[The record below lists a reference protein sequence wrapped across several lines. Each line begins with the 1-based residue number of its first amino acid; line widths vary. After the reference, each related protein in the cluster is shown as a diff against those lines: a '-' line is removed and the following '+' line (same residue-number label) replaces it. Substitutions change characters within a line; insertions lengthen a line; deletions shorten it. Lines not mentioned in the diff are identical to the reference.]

1 MSKVAIITD
10 STSYI
15 PEHIRNEKN
24 IVMIPLNVIF
34 GNETYKEEAEI
45 RVDDFYDM
53 VGREEALPKTSQPSI
68 GELVGLLEEL
78 SLKYEEAVMITLS
91 SGISGTYQSAVA
103 AGDMVEGIKLHVFDS
118 EISCSPQGFYVLKA
132 AELADV
138 GSSGE
143 EIMYHLQQVKD
154 RGIPAYFLV
163 DDLNHLHR
171 GGRLNTAQLFVG
183 NLLQIKPILHF
194 DDKKIVPFEKVRT
207 KKKALKRIFDLM
219 DESLDVND
227 KVTISVI
234 HAKRE
239 DDAIEIAA
247 ELREKFV
254 NADVS
259 ISYFGPVIG
268 THLGEGSLGITW
280 LKEM

>member
-1 MSKVAIITD
+1 MSKVAVITD

-15 PEHIRNEKN
+15 PEHIRSEKN

-34 GNETYKEEAEI
+34 DNETYKEEAEI
-45 RVDDFYDM
+45 KVDDFYEM
-53 VGREEALPKTSQPSI
+53 VSREEKLPKTSQPAI
-68 GELVGLLEEL
+68 GELVELLEEL
-78 SLKYEEAVMITLS
+78 SKNYDEAVMITLS

-103 AGDMVEGIKLHVFDS
+103 AGEMVEDITLHVFDS
-118 EISCSPQGFYVLKA
+118 EISCSPQAFYVLKA
-132 AELADV
+132 SELASK
-138 GSSGE
+138 GANGY
-143 EIMYHLQQVKD
+143 EIMNELLQMKNN
-154 RGIPAYFLV
+154 GIPAYFLV

-194 DDKKIVPFEKVRT
+194 NDKKIVPFEKVRT

-219 DESLDVND
+219 DEDLKADD
-227 KVTISVI
+227 KAMISVI

-239 DDAIEIAA
+239 DDAVEIAE
-247 ELREKFV
+247 ELRGKFL

-280 LKEM
+280 IKE

>member
-45 RVDDFYDM
+45 KVDDFYDM

-132 AELADV
+132 AELAEV
-138 GSSGE
+138 GASGE
-143 EIMYHLQQVKD
+143 EIMNHLQLIKD
-154 RGIPAYFLV
+154 RKIPAYFLV

-219 DESLDVND
+219 DESLDVDD

-234 HAKRE
+234 HARRE

>member
-1 MSKVAIITD
+1 MSKVAVITD

-15 PEHIRNEKN
+15 PEHIRSEKN

-34 GNETYKEEAEI
+34 DNETYKEEAEI
-45 RVDDFYDM
+45 KVDDFYDM

-132 AELADV
+132 ADLADV
-138 GSSGE
+138 ASSGE
-143 EIMYHLQQVKD
+143 EIMNHLQQIKD

>member
-1 MSKVAIITD
+1 MSKVAVITD

-15 PEHIRNEKN
+15 PEHIRNDKN

-34 GNETYKEEAEI
+34 DNETYKEEVEI
-45 RVDDFYDM
+45 KADDFYEM
-53 VGREEALPKTSQPSI
+53 VSRQETLPKTSQPAI
-68 GELVGLLEEL
+68 GELVQLLEEL
-78 SLKYEEAVMITLS
+78 SQNYDEAVMITLS

-103 AGDMVEGIKLHVFDS
+103 AGEMVEGITLHVFDS
-118 EISCSPQGFYVLKA
+118 EISCSPQAFYVLKA
-132 AELADV
+132 AELA
-138 GSSGE
+138 SKGE
-143 EIMYHLQQVKD
+143 NGYEIMNHLLQMKD
-154 RGIPAYFLV
+154 NGVPAYFLV

-207 KKKALKRIFDLM
+207 KKKALKRIYDLM
-219 DESLDVND
+219 DESLQTDDN
-227 KVTISVI
+227 VTISVI

-239 DDAIEIAA
+239 EDAVEIAD
-247 ELREKFV
+247 EIREKFV
-254 NADVS
+254 NANVS

-280 LKEM
+280 IKE

>member
-1 MSKVAIITD
+1 MSKVAVITD

-24 IVMIPLNVIF
+24 IVMISLNVVF
-34 GNETYKEEAEI
+34 DKETYKEEAEI
-45 RVDDFYDM
+45 KADDFYDM
-53 VGREEALPKTSQPSI
+53 VGKEGALPKTSQPAI
-68 GELVGLLEEL
+68 GELVELLEEL
-78 SLKYEEAVMITLS
+78 SQNYDEAVMITLS

-103 AGDMVEGIKLHVFDS
+103 AGEMVEGIKLHVFDS
-118 EISCSPQGFYVLKA
+118 EISCSPQAFYVLKA
-132 AELADV
+132 AELANE
-138 GSSGE
+138 GSNGYD
-143 EIMYHLQQVKD
+143 IMNHLLQMKNN
-154 RGIPAYFLV
+154 GIPAYFMV

-194 DDKKIVPFEKVRT
+194 EDKKIVPFEKVRT
-207 KKKALKRIFDLM
+207 KKKALKRIFDIM
-219 DESLDVND
+219 DENVKPDD
-227 KVTISVI
+227 KVKISVI

-239 DDAIEIAA
+239 DEAVEIAD
-247 ELREKFV
+247 ELREKFA
-254 NADVS
+254 NADVW

-280 LKEM
+280 IKE

>member
-1 MSKVAIITD
+1 MSKVAVITD

-15 PEHIRNEKN
+15 PEHIRSEKN

-34 GNETYKEEAEI
+34 DNETYKEEAEI
-45 RVDDFYDM
+45 KVDDFYEM
-53 VGREEALPKTSQPSI
+53 VSREEKLPKTSQPAI
-68 GELVGLLEEL
+68 GELVELLEEL
-78 SLKYEEAVMITLS
+78 SKNYDEAVMITLS

-103 AGDMVEGIKLHVFDS
+103 AGEMVEDINLHVFDS
-118 EISCSPQGFYVLKA
+118 EISCSPQAFYVLKA
-132 AELADV
+132 AELASQGANGYD
-138 GSSGE
+138 
-143 EIMYHLQQVKD
+143 IMNELLQMKNN
-154 RGIPAYFLV
+154 GIPAYFLV

-219 DESLDVND
+219 DEDLKADD
-227 KVTISVI
+227 KATISVI

-239 DDAIEIAA
+239 NDAVEIAG

-280 LKEM
+280 IKE

>member
-1 MSKVAIITD
+1 MSKVAVITD

-24 IVMIPLNVIF
+24 IVMIPLNVVF
-34 GNETYKEEAEI
+34 DNETYKEEAEI
-45 RVDDFYDM
+45 KADDFYDM
-53 VGREEALPKTSQPSI
+53 VSKEETLPKTSQPAI
-68 GELVGLLEEL
+68 GELVELLEEL
-78 SLKYEEAVMITLS
+78 SRNYDEAVMITLS

-103 AGDMVEGIKLHVFDS
+103 AGEIVEGIKLHVFDS
-118 EISCSPQGFYVLKA
+118 EISCSPQAFYVLKA
-132 AELADV
+132 AELASE
-138 GSSGE
+138 GSNGYD
-143 EIMYHLQQVKD
+143 IMNHLLQMKNN
-154 RGIPAYFLV
+154 GIPAYFVV

-194 DDKKIVPFEKVRT
+194 EDKKIIPFEKVRT
-207 KKKALKRIFDLM
+207 KKKALKRIFDIM
-219 DESLDVND
+219 DENVQPNQ
-227 KVTISVI
+227 KVKISVI

-239 DDAIEIAA
+239 DEAVEIAE

-254 NADVS
+254 NADVWV
-259 ISYFGPVIG
+259 SYFGPVIG

-280 LKEM
+280 VKE